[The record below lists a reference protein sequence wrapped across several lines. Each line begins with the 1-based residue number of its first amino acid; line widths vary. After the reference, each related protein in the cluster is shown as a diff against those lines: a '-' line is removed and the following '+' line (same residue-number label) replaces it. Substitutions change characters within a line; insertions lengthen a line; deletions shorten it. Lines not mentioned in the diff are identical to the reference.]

1 LTKAKKIKQKKISI
15 TSVAKSVVNRVFPNV
30 DEKLITAI
38 IALMFTGVILAITT
52 IFGIKYAI
60 SGDMQDVDA
69 IKTLW
74 AVLGTLY
81 GLVLGYYFK
90 E

>member
-1 LTKAKKIKQKKISI
+1 MPKKISKKISI
-15 TSVAKSVVNRVFPNV
+15 TSVVKSAVNKVFPKV

-38 IALMFTGVILAITT
+38 IALMFTGVILTITT

-60 SGDMQDVDA
+60 SGNMQDVDA

-74 AVLGTLY
+74 AVLGTPY

-90 E
+90 S